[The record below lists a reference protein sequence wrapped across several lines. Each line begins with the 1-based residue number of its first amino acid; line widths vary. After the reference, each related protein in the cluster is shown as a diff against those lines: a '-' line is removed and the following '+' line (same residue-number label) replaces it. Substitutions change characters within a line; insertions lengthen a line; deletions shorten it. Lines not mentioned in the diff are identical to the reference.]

1 MTNGGF
7 WIRITEVGVT
17 YLGSYQLVTTDSIC
31 SSLCA
36 VLLTH
41 CLPPISGHH
50 TVVTD
55 LVAYD
60 IPDAFIDVVVRQ
72 YSRTIMVGRS
82 TEIIE

>member
-55 LVAYD
+55 LVA
-60 IPDAFIDVVVRQ
+60 FIDVIVRQ